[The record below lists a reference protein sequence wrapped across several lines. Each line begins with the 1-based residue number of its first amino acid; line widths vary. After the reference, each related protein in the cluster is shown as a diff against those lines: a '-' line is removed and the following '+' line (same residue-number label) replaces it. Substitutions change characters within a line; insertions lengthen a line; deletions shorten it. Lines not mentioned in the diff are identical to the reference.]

1 MRLRVALKVG
11 EPLVASWQFERE
23 GADAVTVFFRYEKL
37 GNLCYVCGRMGH
49 NDNYCPDRYEDD
61 YIEEGKRWGPFLRAE
76 FKGSSTG
83 GLDNQ
88 WLHDSRKSGGE
99 RDGAVQVGMGEVAHS
114 FTHAKFGRVKIGR
127 DLVTKVLLFFKLV
140 NGTWVS
146 FDPTRCLLE
155 ESEPQE
161 VPTTRNATPVPQLAT
176 HGPHSICATES
187 DEERIA
193 RLVQEARLKNPLSIE
208 SAPFGF
214 NAAAQPPISQLTASL
229 ANMLKVG
236 QSGMPKPKVSD
247 NGTIKIAS
255 EGPKQLKRLRM
266 EDREDTVEKTK
277 EGVATKGS
285 NVSDGGQ
292 DTASKDVDMRDR
304 GLGGINN
311 VMAGPEHQA
320 RQGQ

>member
-1 MRLRVALKVG
+1 M
-11 EPLVASWQFERE
+11 
-23 GADAVTVFFRYEKL
+23 
-37 GNLCYVCGRMGH
+37 
-49 NDNYCPDRYEDD
+49 
-61 YIEEGKRWGPFLRAE
+61 
-76 FKGSSTG
+76 
-83 GLDNQ
+83 
-88 WLHDSRKSGGE
+88 
-99 RDGAVQVGMGEVAHS
+99 
-114 FTHAKFGRVKIGR
+114 
-127 DLVTKVLLFFKLV
+127 
-140 NGTWVS
+140 S

-229 ANMLKVG
+229 AHMLKVG

-320 RQGQ
+320 RQGK